1 MRKYFRRLYGL
12 CGLVLLLSVAGPAAP
27 VAAATADISGAVTQS
42 YNADPSVLAGMIVE
56 LKPKDQT
63 TVVPLASK
71 DIRNML
77 GVVVPVNA
85 ADIVLT
91 PKSVPAQQV
100 LVASSG
106 RYNLLVSNQNGPIK
120 AGDYLAVSALDGIG
134 MKANADQSEII
145 GRASTAFSGNG
156 SASET
161 VSLKNSQGRTT
172 TVAIGHIPVDV
183 RLAPNPQF
191 KNASDLP
198 GFLTRAANSV
208 ANKPVSPPR
217 IYLSA
222 IVLLATLFITGNMFY
237 SSIRSGI
244 VAIGRN
250 PLAKKAIGRGLVQT
264 ITAALIIF
272 IAGVFA
278 VYLILNF

>member
-1 MRKYFRRLYGL
+1 MKRYFRRLWAL
-12 CGLVLLLSVAGPAAP
+12 CGLLLLFGAAVPAGVVA
-27 VAAATADISGAVTQS
+27 VASSGLSGAVTQS

-56 LKPKDQT
+56 LKAKDQA
-63 TVVPLASK
+63 TVIPLAGK
-71 DIRNML
+71 DIRSMV
-77 GVVVPVNA
+77 GVVVPVNDA
-85 ADIVLT
+85 AIVLT
-91 PKSVPAQQV
+91 PQSAKTQQV
-100 LVASSG
+100 LVAASG
-106 RYNLLVSNQNGPIK
+106 RYSLLVSNQNGSIK

-134 MKANADQSEII
+134 MKASADQVEIV
-145 GRASTAFSGNG
+145 GRAAAAFSGN
-156 SASET
+156 SNVIEA
-161 VSLKNSQGRTT
+161 VPLKNSQGRTT
-172 TVAIGHIPVDV
+172 TVTIGHIPVDV

-191 KNASDLP
+191 KNASNLP

-208 ANKPVSPPR
+208 TNKPVSPAR

-222 IVLLATLFITGNMFY
+222 IVLLTTLFITGSMFY

-272 IAGVFA
+272 TAGVFA
-278 VYLILNF
+278 VYLILNL

>member
-1 MRKYFRRLYGL
+1 MRKYFRRLYSL

-27 VAAATADISGAVTQS
+27 LAAADISGAVTQS
-42 YNADPSVLAGMIVE
+42 YSADPSVLAGMIVE

-63 TVVPLASK
+63 TVIPLASK

-100 LVASSG
+100 LVAASG

-120 AGDYLAVSALDGIG
+120 AGDYLAVSALAGIG
-134 MKANADQSEII
+134 MKASADQSEVV
-145 GRASTAFSGNG
+145 GRAAGAFSGN
-156 SASET
+156 SNVIET
-161 VSLKNSQGRTT
+161 VPLKNSQGRVT

-183 RLAPNPQF
+183 RLASNPQF

-208 ANKPVSPPR
+208 ASKPVSPPR

-237 SSIRSGI
+237 SSIRSSI

-250 PLAKKAIGRGLVQT
+250 PLAKKAIGRGLAQT
-264 ITAALIIF
+264 VIAALIIF
-272 IAGVFA
+272 SAGFFA
-278 VYLILNF
+278 AYLILNF

>member
-1 MRKYFRRLYGL
+1 MRKYSRRLYSL
-12 CGLVLLLSVAGPAAP
+12 CGLALLLSIAGPA
-27 VAAATADISGAVTQS
+27 VLAAAADISGAVTQS
-42 YNADPSVLAGMIVE
+42 YSADPSVLAGMIVE

-63 TVVPLASK
+63 TVMPLASK

-91 PKSVPAQQV
+91 PKSAPAQQV
-100 LVASSG
+100 LVAASG
-106 RYNLLVSNQNGPIK
+106 RYSLLVSNQDGSIK
-120 AGDYLAVSALDGIG
+120 AGDYLAISALAGIG
-134 MKANADQSEII
+134 MKASADQSEVV
-145 GRASTAFSGNG
+145 GRAAGAFSGNSDVIG
-156 SASET
+156 T
-161 VSLKNSQGRTT
+161 VPLKNSQGRAT

-183 RLAPNPQF
+183 RLASNPQF

-208 ANKPVSPPR
+208 ASKPVAPPR

-237 SSIRSGI
+237 SSIRSSI

-264 ITAALIIF
+264 VIAALIIF
-272 IAGVFA
+272 IAGFFA
-278 VYLILNF
+278 AYLILNF

>member
-1 MRKYFRRLYGL
+1 LLFGAAVPAGVVAVASSGL
-12 CGLVLLLSVAGPAAP
+12 
-27 VAAATADISGAVTQS
+27 SGAVTQS

-56 LKPKDQT
+56 LKAKDQA
-63 TVVPLASK
+63 TVIPLAGK
-71 DIRNML
+71 DIRSMV
-77 GVVVPVNA
+77 GVVVPVNDA
-85 ADIVLT
+85 AIVLT
-91 PKSVPAQQV
+91 PQSAKTQQV
-100 LVASSG
+100 LVAASG
-106 RYNLLVSNQNGPIK
+106 RYSLLVSNQNGSIK

-134 MKANADQSEII
+134 MKASADQVEIV
-145 GRASTAFSGNG
+145 GRAAAAFSGN
-156 SASET
+156 SNVIEA
-161 VSLKNSQGRTT
+161 VPLKNSQGRTT
-172 TVAIGHIPVDV
+172 TVTIGHIPVDV

-191 KNASDLP
+191 KNASNLP

-208 ANKPVSPPR
+208 TNKPVSPAR

-222 IVLLATLFITGNMFY
+222 IVLLTTLFITGSMFY

-272 IAGVFA
+272 TAGVFA
-278 VYLILNF
+278 VYLILNL